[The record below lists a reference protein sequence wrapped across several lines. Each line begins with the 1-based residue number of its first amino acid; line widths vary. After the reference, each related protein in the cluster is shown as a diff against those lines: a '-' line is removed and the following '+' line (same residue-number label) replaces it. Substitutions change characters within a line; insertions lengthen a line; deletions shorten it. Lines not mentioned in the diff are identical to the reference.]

1 MTAPTVKFFDNL
13 SRRGH
18 EPLLEKVSA
27 TVRFDIIDGER
38 TEHRLATIDHG
49 DIRVSAEKAP
59 ADCEIGGDRHV
70 FDAIF
75 DGRISAM
82 AALLRGELTVDGDPE
97 LLVLAGRLFP
107 GPPAG
112 SSGREAAGSSG
123 RGASAGG
130 RRSS

>member
-1 MTAPTVKFFDNL
+1 MSPPATWTEAVLCGAPDLHGKPLTSWEPPTMTAPTVKFFDNL

-27 TVRFDIIDGER
+27 KVRFDITD
-38 TEHRLATIDHG
+38 
-49 DIRVSAEKAP
+49 
-59 ADCEIGGDRHV
+59 
-70 FDAIF
+70 
-75 DGRISAM
+75 
-82 AALLRGELTVDGDPE
+82 GELTVDGDPE

-112 SSGREAAGSSG
+112 SSGREA
-123 RGASAGG
+123 SARG